1 MNTKKKYGRLVFILI
16 TGFVILGCSDER
28 SGFLECKELT
38 EVLMSAENFK
48 NGDNGYK
55 EQTRTTLTPSSS
67 GTSFKW
73 NLNDVVSVYSSSKGL
88 TNFIIDESSISSDG
102 LSATF
107 NGSGF
112 TLMPNSPYLA
122 FYPYSKAEL
131 DKKKIHLSYYG
142 QRMSSNGDYESLGDY
157 DYMYAKGMSDDNNH
171 TSFTF
176 NHLGCVIEIK
186 IKVPATATW
195 SEIRLELETPSYD
208 NYLIKSGNVDLT
220 KDTPAISP
228 DSYSPDSFLKLR
240 LGEDGII
247 VMQEDILTAYM
258 MLPPQNLEGKN
269 ICIRLV
275 DNNET
280 WYKTV
285 VLGKNM
291 RAGYTYHY
299 AVNTANEG
307 FDAIGHGLPDDELKL
322 DYISTYT
329 HPIPSPYEWF
339 LTDNE
344 SLYATGPFGIR
355 KISYENEY
363 SPIIVAESAIE
374 LSKDQKGRA
383 MVMDGDLLY
392 VGVRQNTPGRAEK
405 YKPKLSFYFDTNLQQ
420 CTPNS
425 PLSNNSTLNA
435 VIKKLYL
442 KSVVQSDVDEI
453 HIYKAH
459 WDGSVYKNVIQLR
472 KNGAFL
478 INLCRETFNTKG
490 EADAAQSAYYENENG
505 DRVEIDWSKI
515 SQSFTQYKNIV
526 LSTYGE
532 FDHFEARG
540 SATFDETATGS
551 PCRGGYSGRF
561 KTTTTT
567 DNSAKVVYDKNVRGG
582 EISFMMNLVKL
593 PNQRVDIPLFRK
605 NYINKVWLT
614 LIPKGDGISF
624 ALSIG
629 GNQYTNAQVF
639 KINDWYNIKVSVTS
653 DNASLDIRGKECG
666 FWSNLISANATSDII
681 YDAICIGVV
690 SQANNVELLV
700 DDLYYNE
707 NDIDQVSYVE
717 GALTIVDKNTL
728 SVINKYNLNYKVCG
742 ISKLY
747 NRLVVN
753 FLAGGFNVYDTTNPQ
768 KPLLIYT
775 YRPDYLVEYQGVDC
789 FETNGHLYAICSTY
803 TKGFSIIDLTDSENI
818 RIVSQIG
825 FDKLV
830 NYSPIQDHCY
840 SFDVIADYPFAYA
853 TFSHPGPYINT
864 AEDHRGVL
872 VIGLDNL
879 MNPLLSLTEIPNEW
893 RSSITGG
900 DRAPTRITKCGNR
913 IVVNGHEK
921 GISVFDIGVSGQLT
935 YNNSFFMPNACSSN
949 AIVATEDGRLFVGD
963 DTTSGSLRNI
973 YLYRGL
979 R

>member
-1 MNTKKKYGRLVFILI
+1 MYCRMCKLLIIVICCFFVCACSENISVNRVNSDMDGNSVRMIAEHFINSEVPNTRSTLKPESS
-16 TGFVILGCSDER
+16 GCSFMWE
-28 SGFLECKELT
+28 SE
-38 EVLMSAENFK
+38 
-48 NGDNGYK
+48 
-55 EQTRTTLTPSSS
+55 
-67 GTSFKW
+67 
-73 NLNDVVSVYSSSKGL
+73 DVVGVYSQSKGL
-88 TNFIIDESSISSDG
+88 TNFIIDDTSISSDG

-122 FYPYSKAEL
+122 FYPYSKADL
-131 DKKKIHLSYYG
+131 DKKKIHISYDG
-142 QRMSSNGDYESLGDY
+142 QWMSSNGNYNSLGDY
-157 DYMYAKGMSDDNNH
+157 DYMVAKGLSDENNH
-171 TSFTF
+171 ASFTF
-176 NHLGCVIEIK
+176 SHLGCVVEFK

-247 VMQEDILTAYM
+247 VMQEDVLTAYM

-307 FDAIGHGLPDDELKL
+307 FDAIGHGLPDDELDL
-322 DYISTYT
+322 CFVSTFI
-329 HPIPSPYEWF
+329 HPTPSPYEW
-339 LTDNE
+339 LLHDNNK
-344 SLYATGPFGIR
+344 LYATGPFGLR
-355 KISYENEY
+355 KISYDN
-363 SPIIVAESAIE
+363 E
-374 LSKDQKGRA
+374 LSPTLMQESTIEMGKGQKGRS
-383 MVMDGDLLY
+383 MVMDNDLLY
-392 VGVRQNTPGRAEK
+392 VGVRQSNPGSTEMN
-405 YKPKLSFYFDTNLQQ
+405 KPELSFTFDTNLQQ

-425 PLSNNSTLNA
+425 QSPISNNATINA
-435 VIKKLYL
+435 VIMKLYL
-442 KSVVQSDVDEI
+442 RSVVQSDVDEI
-453 HIYKAH
+453 HFYKAH

-472 KNGAFL
+472 SKGKYL
-478 INLCRETFNTKG
+478 TNLCRETFSSKEKA
-490 EADAAQSAYYENENG
+490 EAALTSKYESENG
-505 DRVEIDWSKI
+505 DRIEIDWSKI
-515 SQSFTQYKNIV
+515 TQSFTQIKNV
-526 LSTYGE
+526 TLNTLGE

-540 SATFDETATGS
+540 SASFDETAIGS
-551 PCRGGYSGRF
+551 PNRGGYSGRF
-561 KTTTTT
+561 WTTSAT
-567 DNSAKVVYDKNVRGG
+567 DNSAKVVFDKNIEGG
-582 EISFMMNLVKL
+582 DLTFMMNLLCL
-593 PNQRVDIPLFRK
+593 PDKKVDIPLFRK
-605 NYINKVWLT
+605 KYINKVGVSLT
-614 LIPKGDGISF
+614 PNGGGYSF
-624 ALSIG
+624 ALTLG
-629 GNQYTNAQVF
+629 GNYYTDTRVF
-639 KINDWYNIKVSVTS
+639 NVNEWYNVKVSVSS
-653 DNASLDIRGKECG
+653 DKASLYVREKECG
-666 FWSNLISANATSDII
+666 SWINLISINISTDIV
-681 YDAICIGVV
+681 YDAVCFGIV
-690 SQANNVELLV
+690 SYAGNVELLV
-700 DDLYYNE
+700 DDLYYNK
-707 NDIDQVSYVE
+707 NNIDQLTYVE
-717 GALTIVDKNTL
+717 GALTIVNKNTL
-728 SVINKYNLNYKVCG
+728 SVVNKYNLEYKVCG
-742 ISKLY
+742 VSIIQ
-747 NRLVVN
+747 NRLIVT
-753 FLAGGFNVYDTTNPQ
+753 FLKGGFNVYDTTNPE
-768 KPLLIYT
+768 KPQLIYT
-775 YRPDYLVEYQGVDC
+775 FRPDYFVEYQGVDC

-973 YLYRGL
+973 YLFRGL